1 MEIEVTKSSVV
12 VVRTLSSAKLTVSLF
27 IGGTYP
33 ELLKQIEIFVGK
45 KEKPFPYW
53 AHGIHV
59 CDNYRWV
66 HMKYFLSDYFLVFPS
81 KALKP

>member
-1 MEIEVTKSSVV
+1 MTKSSVV

-27 IGGTYP
+27 VGGTYP
-33 ELLKQIEIFVGK
+33 ELSKQIEIFVGSK
-45 KEKPFPYW
+45 NESLPYW

-66 HMKYFLSDYFLVFPS
+66 HKKYSRVTPIFDYKKV
-81 KALKP
+81 